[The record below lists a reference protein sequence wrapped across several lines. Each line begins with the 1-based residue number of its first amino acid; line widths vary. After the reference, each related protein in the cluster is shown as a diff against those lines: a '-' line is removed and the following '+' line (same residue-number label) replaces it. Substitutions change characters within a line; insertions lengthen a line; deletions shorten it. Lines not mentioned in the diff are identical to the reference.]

1 MSTSATKVTLRP
13 LADDDLPSLFE
24 FGRDP
29 IALQMAA
36 FTSRNPDD
44 HEAFLQFWAKL
55 RANPNNIVQIVL
67 AEGELAGSVAGRAAA
82 RARL

>member
-1 MSTSATKVTLRP
+1 
-13 LADDDLPSLFE
+13 
-24 FGRDP
+24 
-29 IALQMAA
+29 MAA

-44 HEAFLQFWAKL
+44 HEACLQFWAKL